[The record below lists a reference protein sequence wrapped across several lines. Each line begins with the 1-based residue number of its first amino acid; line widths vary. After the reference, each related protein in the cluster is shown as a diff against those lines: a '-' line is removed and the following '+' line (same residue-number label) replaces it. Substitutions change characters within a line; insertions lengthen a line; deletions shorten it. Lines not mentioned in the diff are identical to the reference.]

1 MPSYLSFWLS
11 QLILREQFYDYLPLK
26 MAMKKE
32 SFLKEKSQLLF
43 VKNSLLC
50 EKSLPF
56 GNEAALLFKK
66 NEELMPR

>member
-1 MPSYLSFWLS
+1 
-11 QLILREQFYDYLPLK
+11 

-50 EKSLPF
+50 EKSLSF
-56 GNEAALLFKK
+56 GNGAVLLFKE
-66 NEELMPR
+66 NEELIPI